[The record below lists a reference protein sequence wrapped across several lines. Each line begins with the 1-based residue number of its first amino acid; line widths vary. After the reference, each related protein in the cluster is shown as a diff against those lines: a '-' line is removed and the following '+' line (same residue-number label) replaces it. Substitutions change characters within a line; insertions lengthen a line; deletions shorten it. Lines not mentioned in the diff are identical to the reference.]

1 MTDDDLPESRLE
13 AQQVLRKLRAEN
25 RMLRQLVN
33 SLAEKLVTASEHLT
47 LVAEREEMRK
57 KPGGLSPPG
66 SCSAL
71 PLCDV

>member
-47 LVAEREEMRK
+47 LVAEREEGKRDEK
-57 KPGGLSPPG
+57 AISRSG
-66 SCSAL
+66 
-71 PLCDV
+71 